1 MENKLTI
8 FYNKR
13 TGSIKELC
21 GGEQDMNWFGDE
33 AQDYELIF
41 DYIVVDYD
49 AYIIENYMNMKVVE
63 NKVKIIQSDIP
74 EKYV

>member
-41 DYIVVDYD
+41 DYLIVDYD
-49 AYIIENYMNMKVVE
+49 PYILQNYMNMEVVDG
-63 NKVKIIQSDIP
+63 KVKMIQTDVP
-74 EKYV
+74 AEYL

>member
-1 MENKLTI
+1 MEDKLTI

-13 TGSIKELC
+13 NGRIKELC

-63 NKVKIIQSDIP
+63 NKVKIIQSDVP